1 MLFQQTAH
9 VALLH
14 ATHLIPTQV
23 IELRNTFDAHLAT
36 ELSNAVF
43 EPLCVPGRLGQ
54 HRESL
59 ALHGFA
65 MRAGNP
71 AILELKIDAGC
82 SGIQVSHPMSSLVPI
97 A

>member
-1 MLFQQTAH
+1 MLLQQATH

-14 ATHLIPTQV
+14 ATHLIPTQA
-23 IELRNTFDAHLAT
+23 IELRNPFDAHLAT

-43 EPLCVPGRLGQ
+43 EPLGESGRLGQ
-54 HRESL
+54 HGESL

-82 SGIQVSHPMSSLVPI
+82 SGIQISHPMCSPVPI

>member
-71 AILELKIDAGC
+71 AILERKIDAG
-82 SGIQVSHPMSSLVPI
+82 
-97 A
+97 